1 MTKQWY
7 HEVAT
12 FQIQKADLKHYVEK
26 SHYLK
31 KKKKKKKQLFY
42 TVKDLGETTDYHMQ
56 SY

>member
-31 KKKKKKKQLFY
+31 KKKKKKKAAVLY
-42 TVKDLGETTDYHMQ
+42 CKRLRGNN
-56 SY
+56 